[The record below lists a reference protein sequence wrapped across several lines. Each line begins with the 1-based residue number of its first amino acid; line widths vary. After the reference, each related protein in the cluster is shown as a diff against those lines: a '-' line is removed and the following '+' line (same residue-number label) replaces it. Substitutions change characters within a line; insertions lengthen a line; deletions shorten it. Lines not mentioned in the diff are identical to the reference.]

1 MVNADFNNTL
11 TLFVKKTNDSKALN
25 KLGFVDDSGG
35 FCTSFML
42 YMFIHFKR
50 LYYNIY
56 IENEIKQNI
65 DNIYNY
71 IINRKL

>member
-50 LYYNIY
+50 LYYDI
-56 IENEIKQNI
+56 
-65 DNIYNY
+65 
-71 IINRKL
+71 

>member
-25 KLGFVDDSGG
+25 KLGFVDDSGE

-50 LYYNIY
+50 LYYDIY